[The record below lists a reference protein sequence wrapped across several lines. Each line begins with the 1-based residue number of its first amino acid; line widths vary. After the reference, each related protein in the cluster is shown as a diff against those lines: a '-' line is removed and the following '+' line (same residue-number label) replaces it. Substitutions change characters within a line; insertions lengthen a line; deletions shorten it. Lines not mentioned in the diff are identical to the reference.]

1 MESILG
7 MLELFGI
14 MIGIF
19 VVGGVV
25 IYFFMSLFGNV
36 KQYKAPFKSKG
47 PFTDDQINEA
57 TTNII
62 RNSYYNKKKK
72 QKKKKAGVNEKET
85 SKQESSSNLNDNGN
99 KLNTS
104 SAQVLFQKDNQ
115 LEMVKIIN

>member
-1 MESILG
+1 MEFILSIL
-7 MLELFGI
+7 EIFGV
-14 MIGIF
+14 MIGIS

-36 KQYKAPFKSKG
+36 KPYKAPSKSKG
-47 PFTDDQINEA
+47 PFTDDQINEV

-85 SKQESSSNLNDNGN
+85 SDLPEIQSELNQIKKNN
-99 KLNTS
+99 RVWL
-104 SAQVLFQKDNQ
+104 
-115 LEMVKIIN
+115 VKRRIQI